1 MARLFISHSSRNND
15 KAIELRDWLAANGW
29 DDVFLDLDPERG
41 IVAGQRWKEALQ
53 QAAYRCEV
61 VLALVSAEW
70 LASGWCK
77 SEIDAARL
85 IGKKIIIALTGIDK
99 SQVPLDLIDEQF
111 IDLSGDPQAYRRLQE
126 GLKHA
131 GLDPLSFPFEPGRR
145 PYPGFAYF
153 EEQDAAIFFGREAQI
168 VHGLDEFRRLVRTGV
183 TRMLV
188 ILGASGSGKSSFLRA
203 GLWPRLKRDDRAWL
217 PLPII
222 RPERTVISGT
232 YGLAGALQQI
242 ISEARFAPGIRE
254 RGLPRSRADIEDF
267 IKTEDGLVTL
277 FNALRDIGQ
286 VPGLSGENTA
296 PPTIVLGL
304 DQGEELFNEEGRDE
318 AERFVEILTRTLR
331 ADPRTLAILAMR
343 SDSFPLV
350 QAHPSLAA
358 LPKDTFTLD
367 MMLEGSYRA
376 VIEDPAGLIQPTP
389 LRIDPQL
396 TDALLKEISGQ
407 DALPLL
413 AFTLAH
419 LYENYRAD
427 NELTLSGYD
436 KLGHVKGVIDT
447 AVKQAFAAGVAKGEL
462 PKDAKAQLALARAA
476 FIPHLAQVNAT
487 GQFVRRVA
495 TLDQIP
501 VEPRPLIDSFA
512 EQRLLIKDRR
522 KDADGKDVDVV
533 EVAHEALLRQ
543 PPFSEWLEEDRD
555 FLIWRERL
563 SQARAAFEAD
573 ERGLLAGRELEI
585 ARSWV
590 QTRAQHEIEP
600 VDQSFIHDS
609 SAADDRRRAEEAE
622 AEQRRAAAEREEQE
636 RRIRYAEQAA
646 LAQKKIA
653 QRTAIGS
660 GVAMLA
666 MLLLMVAG
674 GQWWLT
680 KKETLSAL
688 IQSSEGHFA
697 ANEDW
702 DALTASLHAVQ
713 ELRTIPLSPLVDY
726 FNPKLRP
733 QISQSL
739 QQALYGIKE
748 YKRLKYEIKGY
759 VDRQS
764 SIGQLKWSPDGKNL
778 AFLSGNDEVTVWR
791 PDSNA
796 LRTIRPQLNAES
808 SDRVRSVGWRPVHD
822 DELTISSQN
831 GIIEFLDNKGNQIS
845 PSIKLINKINGNIN
859 GDLYGI
865 SWRPDGQE
873 LAFATFAHGLVVS
886 KPDGARLQVLK
897 PDGTWTN
904 DFNNQVWSQV
914 WSVSWSHEPQHLL
927 AAAGADGTVRWG
939 NPDDGSLACKAS
951 PGPYPFSMSWSPD
964 GKSLAVGLI
973 DNTVR
978 LLAED
983 CKSGQTEHELRAHTA
998 PVTGVSWS
1006 SDWRLATASEG
1017 DGTVRLWDKEG
1028 TPLDTFHIPTVRG
1041 GVQWRP
1047 DGQVFATLGQYDD
1060 QYGLV
1065 RLWKDNPLVKT
1076 FTVPGHVAIWNAAL
1090 SPDGLILASA
1100 SINGSLNLWRQDRD
1114 NRWPSEPELLP
1125 NSVALRLSWS
1135 PDGQLLAFTSD
1146 HALTIWDRSG
1156 KIIWHSDGTNQSP
1169 YKPLGNGIF
1178 TVMWSP
1184 DGKVLAT
1191 GDGRSD
1197 VTIWD
1202 AETGSIL
1209 SQTSSCGE
1217 WVQTLAWNPVDNRS
1231 LAVGCFNKGSAH
1243 LLQWNPDKK
1252 DLEETKLVDH
1262 EENLVDDSA
1271 GVSWSNDGAPGV
1283 SWSND
1288 GNILATSGNNR
1299 INLWR
1304 RDGTLMRSVD
1314 TGEKVG
1320 KVAWSPDGTM
1330 LAVASGFD
1338 VQLWARD
1345 GLLARDGHPITVLK
1359 GHSRIVQSV
1368 MWNKQTLVSASDDG
1382 TVRLWQ
1388 IDKGLANDPLHTL
1401 LVHSCNWLRGYL
1413 EENPLISKEDSDLQ
1427 GLCRQFY
1434 TAAVAPALPADK
1446 KAPPAPVQPPAAHE
1460 QTKQSSAR

>member
-1 MARLFISHSSRNND
+1 MARLFISHSSRNNA
-15 KAIELRDWLAANGW
+15 KAIEVRGWLAANGW

-85 IGKKIIIALTGIDK
+85 MGKKIIVALTGVDK
-99 SQVPLDLIDEQF
+99 SQIPLDLLDEQC
-111 IDLSGDPQAYRRLQE
+111 IDLSGDPQAYRRLAE

-131 GLDPLSFPFEPGRR
+131 GLDPLSFPFEAGRR

-153 EEQDAAIFFGREAQI
+153 EEQDAAVFFGRDAQI
-168 VHGLDEFRRLVRTGV
+168 VRGLDEIRRLVRTGV
-183 TRMLV
+183 SRMLV

-222 RPERTVISGT
+222 RPERAVISGT
-232 YGLAGALQQI
+232 YGLVQALQQI
-242 ISEARFAPGIRE
+242 ISEPRFAAGIRQ
-254 RGLPRSRADIEDF
+254 RGLPRNRPEIKDF
-267 IKTEDGLVTL
+267 IEKTGDGLVTL
-277 FNALRDIGQ
+277 FDALRDIGQ
-286 VPGLSGENTA
+286 VPGLSGENQS
-296 PPTIVLGL
+296 PPTIVLAL
-304 DQGEELFNEEGRDE
+304 DQSEELFNEEGRDE
-318 AERFVEILTRTLR
+318 ADRFVEILTSTLR
-331 ADPRTLAILAMR
+331 ADPRTLAIFAMR

-376 VIEDPAGLIQPTP
+376 VIEEPARLIQPTP

-396 TDALLKEISGQ
+396 TDALLVEISGQ

-419 LYENYRAD
+419 LYENYAAD

-436 KLGHVKGVIDT
+436 KLGRVRGVIDT
-447 AVKQAFAAGVAKGEL
+447 AVKQAFADGVAKAEL

-543 PPFSEWLEEDRD
+543 PPFGEWLEEDRD

-563 SQARAAFEAD
+563 SEARAAFEAD

-609 SAADDRRRAEEAE
+609 SAAHDRRRAEEAE

-636 RRIRYAEQAA
+636 RRVRDAERIAV
-646 LAQKKIA
+646 AQKRIA
-653 QRTAIGS
+653 QRTKLGL
-660 GVAMLA
+660 GVALILLA
-666 MLLLMVAG
+666 VAG
-674 GQWWLT
+674 WQWWLT
-680 KKETLSAL
+680 KKETISAL
-688 IQSSEGHFA
+688 IKSSEGRFA
-697 ANEDW
+697 ANEYW
-702 DALTASLHAVQ
+702 EALTESLRAVQ
-713 ELRTIPLSPLVDY
+713 ELRTIPFSPLIYY

-759 VDRQS
+759 VDRPS
-764 SIGQLKWSPDGKNL
+764 SIGQFKWSPDGKDL
-778 AFLSGNDEVTVWR
+778 AFISGNDEVTVWN
-791 PDSNA
+791 PGSNS
-796 LRTIRPQLNAES
+796 LRSIRPNLTTQSTDE
-808 SDRVRSVGWRPVHD
+808 VRSVSWRPLHD
-822 DELTISSQN
+822 DELTISSKS
-831 GIIEFLDNKGNQIS
+831 GAIEFLDKKGNQIS
-845 PSIKLINKINGNIN
+845 PSLNPIKNSNSNF
-859 GDLYGI
+859 YGV
-865 SWRPDGQE
+865 SWSPDGRE
-873 LAFATFAHGLVVS
+873 LAFATFQHGLM
-886 KPDGARLQVLK
+886 VLK
-897 PDGTWTN
+897 PDGTWLDRALPT
-904 DFNNQVWSQV
+904 DFNNQVWHQV
-914 WSVSWSHEPQHLL
+914 WSVSWSHEPQDLL
-927 AAAGADGTVRWG
+927 AAGSLDGTVRWG
-939 NPDDGSLACKAS
+939 NPEDGSLACKA
-951 PGPYPFSMSWSPD
+951 PLGTWPMSMSWSPD
-964 GKSLAVGLI
+964 GKSLAVGLR
-973 DNTVR
+973 DNSVR
-978 LLAED
+978 LLPED
-983 CKSGQTEHELRAHTA
+983 CKSGQRGRVLSGHTA
-998 PVTGVSWS
+998 RVTGVSWS
-1006 SDWRLATASEG
+1006 NDWRLATASGG
-1017 DGTVRLWDKEG
+1017 DRTVRLWDKEG
-1028 TPLDTFHIPTVRG
+1028 TLLDTFHIPTVWG

-1047 DGQVFATLGQYDD
+1047 DGQVLATLD

-1065 RLWKDNPLVKT
+1065 RLWKDNPVVKT
-1076 FTVPGHVAIWNAAL
+1076 FTAPAHAAITDAAL

-1100 SINGSLNLWRQDRD
+1100 SGKGINLWRQDRD

-1125 NSVALRLSWS
+1125 NGDANSVSVSWS
-1135 PDGQLLAFTSD
+1135 PDGQLLASTSYN
-1146 HALTIWDRSG
+1146 AVTIWDRSG
-1156 KIIWHSDGTNQSP
+1156 KLIWRSDGHGSGS
-1169 YKPLGNGIF
+1169 YKSLGNGVF
-1178 TVMWSP
+1178 TVSWSP
-1184 DGKVLAT
+1184 DGKEIAT
-1191 GDGRSD
+1191 GDGHLD

-1209 SQTSSCGE
+1209 SQTSYCE
-1217 WVQTLAWNPVDNRS
+1217 DWANTLAWNPVNNRV
-1231 LAVGCFNKGSAH
+1231 LAVGCHNNGGA
-1243 LLQWNPDKK
+1243 LLQWNPDRK
-1252 DLEETKLVDH
+1252 DLGGTRLVDH
-1262 EENLVDDSA
+1262 GKKLVEGVT
-1271 GVSWSNDGAPGV
+1271 GVSWSNDGE
-1283 SWSND
+1283 
-1288 GNILATSGNNR
+1288 ILATGAYDNR

-1304 RDGTLMRSVD
+1304 RDGTLMHSVD
-1314 TGEKVG
+1314 TGDEVG

-1338 VQLWARD
+1338 VELWARD

-1359 GHSRIVQSV
+1359 GHSRAVKSV
-1368 MWNKQTLVSASDDG
+1368 MWNKQTLVSASEDG

-1388 IDKGLANDPLHTL
+1388 IDKGLADDPLHTL

-1427 GLCRQFY
+1427 GLCR
-1434 TAAVAPALPADK
+1434 
-1446 KAPPAPVQPPAAHE
+1446 
-1460 QTKQSSAR
+1460 

>member
-15 KAIELRDWLAANGW
+15 KAIEVRDWLAANGW

-85 IGKKIIIALTGIDK
+85 MGKKIIVALTGVDK
-99 SQVPLDLIDEQF
+99 SQIPLDLLDEQF
-111 IDLSGDPQAYRRLQE
+111 IDLTGDPHAYPRLKE

-131 GLDPLSFPFEPGRR
+131 GLDPLSFPFEAGRR

-153 EEQDAAIFFGREAQI
+153 EEQDAAVFFGRDAQI
-168 VHGLDEFRRLVRTGV
+168 VRGLDEIRRLVRTGV
-183 TRMLV
+183 SRMLV

-222 RPERTVISGT
+222 RPERAVVSGT
-232 YGLAGALQQI
+232 YGLVQALQQI
-242 ISEARFAPGIRE
+242 ISEPRFAAGIRQ
-254 RGLPRSRADIEDF
+254 RGLPRNRPEIKDF
-267 IKTEDGLVTL
+267 IEKTEDGLVTL
-277 FNALRDIGQ
+277 FDALRDTGQ
-286 VPGLSGENTA
+286 VRGLSGEDTS
-296 PPTIVLGL
+296 PPTIVLAL
-304 DQGEELFNEEGRDE
+304 DQSEELFNEEGRDE
-318 AERFVEILTRTLR
+318 ADRFVQILTSTLR
-331 ADPRTLAILAMR
+331 ADPHTLAIFAMR

-376 VIEDPAGLIQPTP
+376 VIEEPARLIQPTQ

-396 TDALLKEISGQ
+396 TDALLVEISGQ

-419 LYENYRAD
+419 LYENYAVD

-436 KLGHVKGVIDT
+436 KLGRVRGVIDA

-462 PKDAKAQLALARAA
+462 AKDAKGQLALARAA
-476 FIPHLAQVNAT
+476 FIPHLAQVNAA
-487 GQFVRRVA
+487 GQFVRRVV
-495 TLDQIP
+495 TLHQVP
-501 VEPRPLIDSFA
+501 AETRPLIDSFA

-600 VDQSFIHDS
+600 VDQRFIHDS

-636 RRIRYAEQAA
+636 RRVRDAERIAV
-646 LAQKKIA
+646 AQKRIA
-653 QRTAIGS
+653 QRTRLGL
-660 GVAMLA
+660 GVALILLA
-666 MLLLMVAG
+666 VAG
-674 GQWWLT
+674 WQWWLT
-680 KKETLSAL
+680 KKETISAL
-688 IQSSEGHFA
+688 IESSEARFA

-702 DALTASLHAVQ
+702 EALTASLQAAW
-713 ELRTIPLSPLVDY
+713 ELRTTPLGPLVEHLDP
-726 FNPKLRP
+726 NLRS

-748 YKRLKYEIKGY
+748 YKRLKYDRKGY

-778 AFLSGNDEVTVWR
+778 AFLSGNDEVTVWS
-791 PDSNA
+791 PDSNS
-796 LRTIRPQLNAES
+796 LRTIRRHLNTES
-808 SDRVRSVGWRPVHD
+808 SDEVRSVSWRPLHD
-822 DELTISSQN
+822 DELTISRQN
-831 GIIEFLDNKGNQIS
+831 GVIEFLDRKGTQIS
-845 PSIKLINKINGNIN
+845 PSIKPINN
-859 GDLYGI
+859 GDQNFYGI

-873 LAFATFAHGLVVS
+873 LAFATFTHGLVVS
-886 KPDGARLQVLK
+886 KPDGTRLQVLK
-897 PDGTWTN
+897 PDDTWTT

-927 AAAGADGTVRWG
+927 AAAGSDGTVRWG
-939 NPDDGSLACKAS
+939 NPDDGSLACRAS
-951 PGPYPFSMSWSPD
+951 PGSYPFSMSWSPD
-964 GKSLAVGLI
+964 GKSLAVGLQ

-978 LLAED
+978 VLAED
-983 CKSGQTEHELRAHTA
+983 CKSGQLGHVLPGHTA

-1006 SDWRLATASEG
+1006 SDWRLATASEK
-1017 DGTVRLWDKEG
+1017 DRTVRLWDKQG
-1028 TPLDTFHIPTVRG
+1028 TPLDSFHIPTVRG

-1047 DGQVFATLGQYDD
+1047 DGQVLATLNP
-1060 QYGLV
+1060 YGLV
-1065 RLWKDNPLVKT
+1065 RLLKDNPLVKT
-1076 FTVPGHVAIWNAAL
+1076 FTVPGHAAIWEAAL
-1090 SPDGLILASA
+1090 SPDGRILASA
-1100 SINGSLNLWRQDRD
+1100 LPGKGLNLWRQERD

-1125 NSVALRLSWS
+1125 NSIAYRVSWS
-1135 PDGQLLAFTSD
+1135 PDGQLLASTSFNT
-1146 HALTIWDRSG
+1146 LTIWDRSG
-1156 KIIWHSDGTNQSP
+1156 KIIWHSDDTKKPIPDGTGF
-1169 YKPLGNGIF
+1169 YKTLEGGIF
-1178 TVMWSP
+1178 TVIWSP
-1184 DGKVLAT
+1184 DGKEIAT

-1202 AETGSIL
+1202 AETASIL
-1209 SQTSSCGE
+1209 SQTSACGGD
-1217 WVQTLAWNPVDNRS
+1217 WVQTLAWNPANNRS
-1231 LAVGCFNKGSAH
+1231 LAVGCFNKGDAH
-1243 LLQWNPDKK
+1243 MLQFDPVKK
-1252 DLEETKLVDH
+1252 DLEEIKLMDHGEKLVGD
-1262 EENLVDDSA
+1262 
-1271 GVSWSNDGAPGV
+1271 APGV
-1283 SWSND
+1283 SWSNN
-1288 GNILATSGNNR
+1288 GVPGVSWSNNGKSLATSGNNR

-1314 TGEKVG
+1314 TGDEVG

-1330 LAVASGFD
+1330 LAVASGND
-1338 VQLWARD
+1338 VELW
-1345 GLLARDGHPITVLK
+1345 ARDGHPITVLK
-1359 GHSRIVQSV
+1359 GHSRTVNSV

-1388 IDKGLANDPLHTL
+1388 IDKGFADDPLHTL

-1413 EENPLISKEDSDLQ
+1413 EENPLISEEDSDLQ
-1427 GLCRQFY
+1427 SLCR
-1434 TAAVAPALPADK
+1434 
-1446 KAPPAPVQPPAAHE
+1446 
-1460 QTKQSSAR
+1460 